1 MTDNEKKSFAAMM
14 EEKFPSRPSYVPRP
28 FKARGPQKVKR
39 PSVLDHTLLSD
50 GRNAW
55 AVAKAMGMHEATF
68 RHRLHHMHPDD
79 VVMLEVVKPA
89 DRFRGKMRAAT
100 HEELVDE
107 AARRGKQAPRDPN
120 GLPPYYERLMED
132 GRKAWHVAK
141 ANGVDKSTFCNRL
154 SREWSPDRAATEP
167 VVRRSSPTRG

>member
-1 MTDNEKKSFAAMM
+1 
-14 EEKFPSRPSYVPRP
+14 
-28 FKARGPQKVKR
+28 
-39 PSVLDHTLLSD
+39 
-50 GRNAW
+50 
-55 AVAKAMGMHEATF
+55 
-68 RHRLHHMHPDD
+68 MHPDD

-132 GRKAWHVAK
+132 GRKAWPVAK
-141 ANGVDKSTFCNRL
+141 ENGIGRNVFCHRL
-154 SREWSPDRAATEP
+154 SVGWSPDEAAMTP
-167 VVRRSSPTRG
+167 LHGRRSSSACG